1 MVGRHSD
8 PAYLRN
14 RAEEL
19 RVLAEAMNTTEAR
32 NSLLRCADDYEILA
46 CRAEERGP
54 GDARGGKKMGP

>member
-19 RVLAEAMNTTEAR
+19 RVLAESMNTLEAR
-32 NSLLRCADDYEILA
+32 NSLLRCAEDYDVLA
-46 CRAEERGP
+46 KRAEERGP
-54 GDARGGKKMGP
+54 GDARGGKKVGP